1 MKNAFVQHAK
11 KQPQRQGAVLVEFAM
26 ILPILIMVIMGMFE
40 FGRGIMATE
49 VLNHAARLGARNG
62 SLTTGTTASVTAAVN
77 DLLADAGVN
86 GTTVQVLVNGAATEV
101 GNADSGDEIMV
112 TITVPYAN
120 VTWIGNPKYLA
131 GKTLTGRCVM
141 RRE

>member
-1 MKNAFVQHAK
+1 MKNALIRHAK
-11 KQPQRQGAVLVEFAM
+11 KQPQRQGAALVEFAM
-26 ILPILIMVIMGMFE
+26 ILPILVMVIMGMFE

-62 SLTTGTTASVTAAVN
+62 SLTTGTTASVTTAVN
-77 DLLADAGVN
+77 ELLVNAGVN
-86 GTTVQVLVNGAATEV
+86 GTTVKVLVNGAATEV
-101 GNADSGDEIMV
+101 GNADSGDEIQV
-112 TITVPYAN
+112 TVTVPYAN

>member
-1 MKNAFVQHAK
+1 MKNTFVRHAK
-11 KQPQRQGAVLVEFAM
+11 KQPQRLGAALVEFAM
-26 ILPILIMVIMGMFE
+26 ILPILVMVIMGMFE

-49 VLNHAARLGARNG
+49 VLNHAARVGARNG
-62 SLTTGTTASVTAAVN
+62 SLATGTTASVTKEVN
-77 DLLADAGVN
+77 DLLIAAGVK
-86 GTTVQVLVNGAATEV
+86 GTTVKVLVNGAATEV
-101 GNADSGDEIMV
+101 GNAKSGDQINV
-112 TITVPYAN
+112 TVTVPYAK